1 MVKVIK
7 KPLQVYLTDELKG
20 FVENQAI
27 TQDIRMTAYIANLIK
42 ADKKRVERKANEH
55 QTNSIK
61 LSNTNESS

>member
-7 KPLQVYLTDELKG
+7 KPLQVYLTYELKG

-42 ADKKRVERKANEH
+42 ADKKRVERKV
-55 QTNSIK
+55 K
-61 LSNTNESS
+61 